1 MKYNLNMLLL
11 KPENVLII
19 GGIVNSLRE
28 ANNLET
34 ILKQELY
41 VDSFLVGF

>member
-11 KPENVLII
+11 KPENVHII